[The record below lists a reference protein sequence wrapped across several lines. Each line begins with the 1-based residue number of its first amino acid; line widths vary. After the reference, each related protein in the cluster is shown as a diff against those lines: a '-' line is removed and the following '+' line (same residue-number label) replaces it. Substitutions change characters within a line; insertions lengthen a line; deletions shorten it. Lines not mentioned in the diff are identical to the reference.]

1 MPQLRKYSV
10 KYPEKKNTKQR
21 QQTNRKT
28 ELKVKKQ
35 QQQQQQKTITKTTNN
50 TLAHNY
56 KQVILSS
63 IFYTEE
69 TIWLLLIWHLQERPT
84 FFATL
89 AS

>member
-35 QQQQQQKTITKTTNN
+35 QQ
-50 TLAHNY
+50 
-56 KQVILSS
+56 
-63 IFYTEE
+63 
-69 TIWLLLIWHLQERPT
+69 
-84 FFATL
+84 
-89 AS
+89 

>member
-35 QQQQQQKTITKTTNN
+35 QQQQQQQKTITKTTNN

-56 KQVILSS
+56 KQVIHSS

-69 TIWLLLIWHLQERPT
+69 TIWLLLI
-84 FFATL
+84 
-89 AS
+89 

>member
-28 ELKVKKQ
+28 ELKEKKQ
-35 QQQQQQKTITKTTNN
+35 QQQQNKTITKTTNN
-50 TLAHNY
+50 TLAHSY

-69 TIWLLLIWHLQERPT
+69 TIWLLLI
-84 FFATL
+84 
-89 AS
+89 